1 MGQKWSMIARMS
13 PLRRFSLLPAAL
25 SLLGVGTSFLADV
38 ALRPAF
44 ASVYLVPVAAASWF
58 GGPGLG
64 LVVAALASGASAVG
78 GGFGDEPLARVVMP
92 TLVNVSA
99 AWLVGSLRNAYR
111 HERALARTD
120 AVTGAPNRRAFEERA
135 RAMLR
140 LHART
145 GRPFT
150 AAALDLD
157 GFKAVNDR
165 LGHAEGDRVLR
176 AVSEAL
182 ARAVR
187 SSDHVARY
195 GGDEFALLLPDTDE
209 RGAALLLA
217 RLRGA
222 LCDAMTGGGWA
233 VTFSVGAITF
243 RDLPPA
249 GFPRNERDLMQ
260 LVDARV
266 YEAKHAGKD
275 QMIHETRG
283 AG

>member
-1 MGQKWSMIARMS
+1 MH
-13 PLRRFSLLPAAL
+13 AAL
-25 SLLGVGTSFLADV
+25 SLLGVGTAFVADV

-58 GGPGLG
+58 GGPGMG
-64 LVVAALASGASAVG
+64 LVVAAVASGASAIG

-92 TLVNVSA
+92 TVVNVSA

-111 HERALARTD
+111 YERDLARTD

-135 RAMLR
+135 RALLR
-140 LHART
+140 VHTRT
-145 GRPFT
+145 GRPLT
-150 AAALDLD
+150 AAGLDLD

-176 AVSEAL
+176 AVAEAL
-182 ARAVR
+182 VR
-187 SSDHVARY
+187 TVRTSDVVARY

-209 RGAALLLA
+209 RGASLLLA
-217 RLRGA
+217 RLRGS
-222 LCDAMTGGGWA
+222 LCDAMAAGGWS
-233 VTFSVGAITF
+233 VTFSVGVVTF
-243 RDLPPA
+243 RDLPHA
-249 GFPRNERDLMQ
+249 GVPRNERDLMQ

-275 QMIHETRG
+275 QMVHETRG
-283 AG
+283 PV